1 MYYLQWHKSYTIIL
15 FVLLFSIR
23 YIDAHAHEDAD
34 RKFREDGRIIS
45 WDDVS

>member
-1 MYYLQWHKSYTIIL
+1 MYCLQWHKSYTIIL
-15 FVLLFSIR
+15 FVLLVII
-23 YIDAHAHEDAD
+23 YKINMHAHEDTD